1 MTVSQIIKE
10 INNLPNFLYI
20 YWNPSDAKD
29 HMVILGGQS
38 CLSSD
43 TDSDMVPAFNYNV
56 EMQEIYRKSTLE
68 EADKYRIVKLLKL
81 VQNMC
86 DYRKSGLFKLAQQ
99 EKYLSELNDEQLE
112 EVSEQVEMYKLAR
125 SLYKDYH

>member
-1 MTVSQIIKE
+1 
-10 INNLPNFLYI
+10 
-20 YWNPSDAKD
+20 
-29 HMVILGGQS
+29 
-38 CLSSD
+38 
-43 TDSDMVPAFNYNV
+43 MVPAFNYNV

-86 DYRKSGLFKLAQQ
+86 DYRKSGLFTLAQQ